1 MKPGRLPA
9 LALRAED
16 DLSAYAPYQ
25 KEFTMWLNQLSKRWL
40 ARPQAAQQR
49 GLQPTSVRPRG
60 ARRRLRRQRRRR
72 LGRPRFV
79 AGQGFAAPNGIVQ
92 PGQCAINC
100 TNQREVYSFHPGGA
114 NVLMADGSV
123 RFLKESIDIRVF
135 AGLVTRAGGEV
146 PGDF

>member
-1 MKPGRLPA
+1 MAEAAGRPKLWRAGRLVDGVSNGA
-9 LALRAED
+9 AWA
-16 DLSAYAPYQ
+16 AP
-25 KEFTMWLNQLSKRWL
+25 
-40 ARPQAAQQR
+40 
-49 GLQPTSVRPRG
+49 GL
-60 ARRRLRRQRRRR
+60 L
-72 LGRPRFV
+72 
-79 AGQGFAAPNGIVQ
+79 QGKGSAPNGIVQ